1 MGEGGLWIG
10 WFARESVF
18 SGEFSTISRNWIL
31 LGRVKFPGVTKS
43 PDGIKRHVEHAGTE
57 PRQPRPLALNRP
69 PGSGGLRASAAEAP
83 SPRAF
88 LALHFPCAAP
98 KWPRVQL
105 ARQTLPLLPSAPS
118 GSAQCPPCRRPMSL
132 STQPLLT
139 LLLGPTDTPFLG
151 SVPGVHSYPRSSFH
165 RMMFHLDSK
174 QATPEASSEN
184 KFVLSMYPI
193 RKCPPSPRVFFI
205 CFITLCYSCLLHLC
219 LPPSWGARG
228 TFHPGCPHPTAPQ
241 PDSFPHSHTAQ
252 CVCVAG
258 RISEG
263 TFCANTVSPR
273 CLDTG
278 IFSF

>member
-132 STQPLLT
+132 STRPLLT

-151 SVPGVHSYPRSSFH
+151 SVPGVHSYPRSPFH
-165 RMMFHLDSK
+165 RMMFYLDSK

-184 KFVLSMYPI
+184 KCRFIYVSDQKM
-193 RKCPPSPRVFFI
+193 PPFSSSFLYLFHNIMLFLPL
-205 CFITLCYSCLLHLC
+205 TP
-219 LPPSWGARG
+219 LPPSFLGGQGDFPSRLPPSHGTSARLIPPL
-228 TFHPGCPHPTAPQ
+228 T
-241 PDSFPHSHTAQ
+241 HSSV
-252 CVCVAG
+252 CVC
-258 RISEG
+258 RRKNFRRNLLCKHCFSQ
-263 TFCANTVSPR
+263 VS
-273 CLDTG
+273 
-278 IFSF
+278 